1 MEILAQHGALIVLT
15 GASQEPRTGML
26 PRPEGTAKPHKAPGP
41 LLAKAPTASGTGNT
55 KGSPGTRGTTGPP
68 GTQAKIS
75 RASWDTGKPQSI
87 LGHREPQGLL
97 GHRQSS
103 GHPRAQGQLKG
114 VMDSSRGLNE
124 VHQDRRIFFPTDTC
138 LMAIFGNSKLKFHIV
153 NAQF

>member
-68 GTQAKIS
+68 GTQANH
-75 RASWDTGKPQSI
+75 RASWDTGK
-87 LGHREPQGLL
+87 LQGLL

>member
-68 GTQAKIS
+68 GTQANHRAS
-75 RASWDTGKPQSI
+75 WDTENRRASWDTGKAQGI
-87 LGHREPQGLL
+87 LGHR
-97 GHRQSS
+97 
-103 GHPRAQGQLKG
+103 
-114 VMDSSRGLNE
+114 DN
-124 VHQDRRIFFPTDTC
+124 
-138 LMAIFGNSKLKFHIV
+138 
-153 NAQF
+153 